1 MADYGAY
8 ILMDNGNPFVT
19 PYSTP
24 FCLYN
29 RSEVA
34 SNTNGSAAIDI
45 PVDPSYPAIAF
56 CRVSGP
62 SQAVYLGVRRN
73 GSVISASASTPA
85 GYTGSKTFTLT
96 VYVFAVFPQPLPQWG
111 IAFWDA
117 SGRVV
122 LTNESRVLTDLVTV
136 GTPGAGGIN
145 LDVTLSGS
153 YAVAPGILG
162 SSLWQTSQGG
172 QPVIINVTAY
182 TGCYFNGVT
191 TRFWPVGNQISGGTP
206 AGGTTTGITLTAINT
221 ATYD

>member
-182 TGCYFNGVT
+182 TGCYFNGIT

-221 ATYD
+221 AAYD

>member
-96 VYVFAVFPQPLPQWG
+96 VYVFAVFPQPLPRWG

-117 SGRVV
+117 SGRVI

-136 GTPGAGGIN
+136 GTPGAGGII

-182 TGCYFNGVT
+182 TGCYFNGST
-191 TRFWPVGNQISGGTP
+191 TKFWPVGNQIVGGTP

-221 ATYD
+221 AAYD